1 MLEVDPQRMIDD
13 ERSPARL
20 RIIFRVRF
28 LVIAT
33 WLPER
38 GTLTLWQAGGA
49 AAPTKTHSD
58 FIQTLFGQGNAEDG
72 ICMLIVFLL
81 VDRGCICETT
91 AYRQGLLGGT
101 IKSVNSIT
109 KSFLTV
115 PAPSIG

>member
-1 MLEVDPQRMIDD
+1 MIDD

-38 GTLTLWQAGGA
+38 GTLTLRQAGGA

-58 FIQTLFGQGNAEDG
+58 FIQVLFGQGNGITIAEDG

-81 VDRGCICETT
+81 VDRGRICETT

-101 IKSVNSIT
+101 IKLVSFIT